1 MRRNQDHSRSDMGEA
16 TRATGAPVKVLI
28 ADDEP
33 LARRRS
39 ARLLRER
46 NDVEIVAQCSGGRE
60 AVKMIRELKPD
71 LALLDI
77 QMPDLDGFGVIAE
90 VGPAEMP
97 QVVFATA
104 FDQHAIRAFEIDAC
118 DYLVKPF
125 TSERF
130 HAAVDRSIDRVR
142 LRVSRKGERGAE
154 EDRLLSILQ
163 RVFDEEGERAHN
175 EAAGSDRILVRDRD
189 RVRLVRVRDVDWVES
204 EANYVRLHVG
214 AASYLIR
221 GNLGKLE
228 EKLSG
233 FGFVRVHRRFLV
245 NVERVTEVQ
254 PWFGGDAVL
263 VLSNNAKVRLSR
275 TFREPFE
282 RRFLS
287 P

>member
-1 MRRNQDHSRSDMGEA
+1 MAEPATVSRA
-16 TRATGAPVKVLI
+16 VVRVLI

-46 NDVEIVAQCSGGRE
+46 DDVEILAQCSGGSE
-60 AVKMIRELKPD
+60 AIAAIREQSPD
-71 LALLDI
+71 LVLLDI
-77 QMPDLDGFGVIAE
+77 QMPDVDGFGVITE
-90 VGPAEMP
+90 VGLEKMP
-97 QVVFATA
+97 QVIFVTA
-104 FDQHAIRAFEIDAC
+104 YDQHAIKAFEINAV
-118 DYLVKPF
+118 DYIVKPY

-130 HAAVDRSIDRVR
+130 HEAVDRAIARIGVR
-142 LRVSRKGERGAE
+142 PAESTADEARLVSV
-154 EDRLLSILQ
+154 LQ
-163 RVFDEEGERAHN
+163 RVFADEEKNER
-175 EAAGSDRILVRDRD
+175 GSDRILVRDRD
-189 RVRLVRVRDVDWVES
+189 RIRLVRASDVDWVES

-228 EKLSG
+228 EKLAA

-245 NVERVTEVQ
+245 NVERVMEVQ

-275 TFREPFE
+275 TFKETFE

>member
-1 MRRNQDHSRSDMGEA
+1 
-16 TRATGAPVKVLI
+16 VKVLI

-46 NDVEIVAQCSGGRE
+46 DDVEIVAQCSGGAD
-60 AVKMIRELKPD
+60 AVESIREHEPD
-71 LALLDI
+71 LVLLDI
-77 QMPDLDGFGVIAE
+77 QMPDIDGFGVVSEI
-90 VGPAEMP
+90 GTDKMP
-97 QVVFATA
+97 QVVFVTA
-104 FDQHAIRAFEIDAC
+104 YDQHAIRAFDINAV
-118 DYLVKPF
+118 DYIVKPY

-130 HAAVDRSIDRVR
+130 HEAVNRAMTRIAARADSPDLANV
-142 LRVSRKGERGAE
+142 E
-154 EDRLLSILQ
+154 EARLLSILE
-163 RVFDEEGERAHN
+163 RVTANDV
-175 EAAGSDRILVRDRD
+175 AGSDRIIVRDRD
-189 RVRLVRVRDVDWVES
+189 RTRLIRARDVDWVES
-204 EANYVRLHVG
+204 EANYVRLHIG

-228 EKLSG
+228 EKLAG

-254 PWFGGDAVL
+254 PWFGGDAIL
-263 VLSNNAKVRLSR
+263 VLANNTKVRLSR
-275 TFREPFE
+275 TFKEPFE

>member
-1 MRRNQDHSRSDMGEA
+1 MAEPAAISQSV
-16 TRATGAPVKVLI
+16 VKVLI

-46 NDVEIVAQCSGGRE
+46 EDVEILAQCSGGNE
-60 AVKMIRELKPD
+60 AIAAIREQAPQLV
-71 LALLDI
+71 LLDI
-77 QMPDLDGFGVIAE
+77 QMPDVDGFGVIAE
-90 VGPAEMP
+90 IGLENMP
-97 QVVFATA
+97 HVIFVTA
-104 FDQHAIRAFEIDAC
+104 YDQHAIKAFEINAV
-118 DYLVKPF
+118 DYIVKPY

-130 HAAVDRSIDRVR
+130 HEAVDRAVERINLRATDKSADEAR
-142 LRVSRKGERGAE
+142 LVSA
-154 EDRLLSILQ
+154 LQ
-163 RVFDEEGERAHN
+163 RVFADEEKTER
-175 EAAGSDRILVRDRD
+175 GSDRILVRDRD
-189 RVRLVRVRDVDWVES
+189 RIRLIRAQDVDWVES

-214 AASYLIR
+214 TASYLIR

-233 FGFVRVHRRFLV
+233 FGFIRVHRRFLV
-245 NVERVTEVQ
+245 NVDRVIEVQ
-254 PWFGGDAVL
+254 PWFGGDAIL

-275 TFREPFE
+275 TFKETFE

>member
-1 MRRNQDHSRSDMGEA
+1 MAESAIVARS
-16 TRATGAPVKVLI
+16 VIKVLV

-46 NDVEIVAQCSGGRE
+46 DDVEIVAQCSGGGE
-60 AVKMIRELKPD
+60 AISGIREHRPD
-71 LALLDI
+71 LVLLDI
-77 QMPDLDGFGVIAE
+77 QMPDVDGFGVVTE
-90 VGPAEMP
+90 VGLASMP
-97 QVVFATA
+97 HVIFVTA
-104 FDQHAIRAFEIDAC
+104 YDQHAIKAFEINAV
-118 DYLVKPF
+118 DYIVKPY

-130 HAAVDRSIDRVR
+130 HEAVDRAIERIGARATDTAHDEAR
-142 LRVSRKGERGAE
+142 LVSV
-154 EDRLLSILQ
+154 LQ
-163 RVFDEEGERAHN
+163 RVFADDEKSQK
-175 EAAGSDRILVRDRD
+175 GSDRILVRDRD
-189 RVRLVRVRDVDWVES
+189 RIRLVRAHDVDWVES

-214 AASYLIR
+214 TASYLIR

-228 EKLSG
+228 EKLAA

-245 NVERVTEVQ
+245 NVDRVTEVQ
-254 PWFGGDAVL
+254 PWVGGDAIL

-275 TFREPFE
+275 TFRETFE

>member
-1 MRRNQDHSRSDMGEA
+1 MAEPATLSRSV
-16 TRATGAPVKVLI
+16 VKVLI

-46 NDVEIVAQCSGGRE
+46 DDVEILGQCSGGNE
-60 AVKMIRELKPD
+60 AIAAIREQGPD
-71 LALLDI
+71 LVLLDI
-77 QMPDLDGFGVIAE
+77 QMPDVDGFGVITE
-90 VGPAEMP
+90 VGLEKMP
-97 QVVFATA
+97 QVIFVTA
-104 FDQHAIRAFEIDAC
+104 YDQHAIKAFEINAV
-118 DYLVKPF
+118 DYIVKPY

-130 HAAVDRSIDRVR
+130 HEAVDRAIERIGLRTTETTADEAR
-142 LRVSRKGERGAE
+142 LVSV
-154 EDRLLSILQ
+154 LQ
-163 RVFDEEGERAHN
+163 KVFADEEKNER
-175 EAAGSDRILVRDRD
+175 GSDRILVRDRD
-189 RVRLVRVRDVDWVES
+189 RIRLVRANDVDWVES

-214 AASYLIR
+214 PASYLIR

-228 EKLSG
+228 EKLAA

-245 NVERVTEVQ
+245 NVDRVMEVQ
-254 PWFGGDAVL
+254 PWFGGDAIL

-275 TFREPFE
+275 TFRETFE

>member
-1 MRRNQDHSRSDMGEA
+1 
-16 TRATGAPVKVLI
+16 VKVLI

-46 NDVEIVAQCSGGRE
+46 DDVEIVAQCSGGAD
-60 AVKMIRELKPD
+60 AVESIREHEPD
-71 LALLDI
+71 LVLLDI
-77 QMPDLDGFGVIAE
+77 QMPDIDGFGVVSEI
-90 VGPAEMP
+90 GTDKMP
-97 QVVFATA
+97 QVVFVTA
-104 FDQHAIRAFEIDAC
+104 YDQHAIRAFDINAV
-118 DYLVKPF
+118 DYIVKPY

-130 HAAVDRSIDRVR
+130 HEAVNRAMTRIAARADSTDLANV
-142 LRVSRKGERGAE
+142 E
-154 EDRLLSILQ
+154 EARLLSILE
-163 RVFDEEGERAHN
+163 RVTANDV
-175 EAAGSDRILVRDRD
+175 AGSDRIIVRDRD
-189 RVRLVRVRDVDWVES
+189 RTRLIRARDVDWVES
-204 EANYVRLHVG
+204 EANYVRLHIG

-228 EKLSG
+228 EKLAG

-254 PWFGGDAVL
+254 PWFGGDAIL
-263 VLSNNAKVRLSR
+263 VLANNTKVRLSR
-275 TFREPFE
+275 TFKEPFE

>member
-1 MRRNQDHSRSDMGEA
+1 V
-16 TRATGAPVKVLI
+16 PVKVLI

-46 NDVEIVAQCSGGRE
+46 DDVEIVAQCSGGAD
-60 AVKMIRELKPD
+60 AVESIREHEPD
-71 LALLDI
+71 LVLLDI
-77 QMPDLDGFGVIAE
+77 QMPDIDGFGVVSEI
-90 VGPAEMP
+90 GTDKMP
-97 QVVFATA
+97 QVVFVTA
-104 FDQHAIRAFEIDAC
+104 YDQHAIRAFDINAV
-118 DYLVKPF
+118 DYIVKPY

-130 HAAVDRSIDRVR
+130 HEAVNRAMTRIAARADSTDLANV
-142 LRVSRKGERGAE
+142 E
-154 EDRLLSILQ
+154 EARLLSILE
-163 RVFDEEGERAHN
+163 RVTANDV
-175 EAAGSDRILVRDRD
+175 AGSDRIIVRDRD
-189 RVRLVRVRDVDWVES
+189 RTRLIRARDVDWVES
-204 EANYVRLHVG
+204 EANYVRLHIG

-228 EKLSG
+228 EKLAG

-254 PWFGGDAVL
+254 PWFGGDAIL
-263 VLSNNAKVRLSR
+263 VLANNTKVRLSR
-275 TFREPFE
+275 TFKEPFE

>member
-1 MRRNQDHSRSDMGEA
+1 MPRSA
-16 TRATGAPVKVLI
+16 AQYKAII

-46 NDVEIVAQCSGGRE
+46 DDVEIVAQCSGGHE
-60 AVKMIRELKPD
+60 AIAAIREHKPH

-77 QMPDLDGFGVIAE
+77 QMPDVDGFGVITEIGVDA
-90 VGPAEMP
+90 MP
-97 QVVFATA
+97 QVVFVTA
-104 FDQHAIRAFEIDAC
+104 YDQHAIRAFEINAV
-118 DYLVKPF
+118 DYIVKPY
-125 TSERF
+125 TPERF
-130 HAAVDRSIDRVR
+130 HEAVDRA
-142 LRVSRKGERGAE
+142 LSRISGRPAE
-154 EDRLLSILQ
+154 ETRLSSTLHG
-163 RVFDEEGERAHN
+163 VA
-175 EAAGSDRILVRDRD
+175 DRILVRDRD
-189 RVRLVRVRDVDWVES
+189 RIRLVRIRDVDWVAS

-214 AASYLIR
+214 TTSYLIR

-228 EKLSG
+228 EKLAP
-233 FGFVRVHRRFLV
+233 FGFIRVHRRFLV
-245 NVERVTEVQ
+245 NVDRVAEVQ
-254 PWFGGDAVL
+254 PWFGGDAIL

>member
-1 MRRNQDHSRSDMGEA
+1 MAEPATVSRA
-16 TRATGAPVKVLI
+16 VVRVLI

-46 NDVEIVAQCSGGRE
+46 DDVEILAQCSGGSE
-60 AVKMIRELKPD
+60 AIAAIREQSPD
-71 LALLDI
+71 LVLLDI
-77 QMPDLDGFGVIAE
+77 QMPDVDGFGVITE
-90 VGPAEMP
+90 VGLEKMP
-97 QVVFATA
+97 QVIFVTA
-104 FDQHAIRAFEIDAC
+104 YDQHAIKAFEINAV
-118 DYLVKPF
+118 DYIVKPY

-130 HAAVDRSIDRVR
+130 HEAVDRAIARIGVR
-142 LRVSRKGERGAE
+142 PAESTADEARLVSV
-154 EDRLLSILQ
+154 LQ
-163 RVFDEEGERAHN
+163 RVFADEEKNER
-175 EAAGSDRILVRDRD
+175 GSDRILVRDRD
-189 RVRLVRVRDVDWVES
+189 RIRLVRAHDVDWVES

-228 EKLSG
+228 EKLAA

-245 NVERVTEVQ
+245 NVERVMEVQ

-275 TFREPFE
+275 TFKETFE

>member
-1 MRRNQDHSRSDMGEA
+1 MAETATVSRSV
-16 TRATGAPVKVLI
+16 VKVLV

-46 NDVEIVAQCSGGRE
+46 DDVEILAQCSGGNE
-60 AVKMIRELKPD
+60 AIAAIREQRPD
-71 LALLDI
+71 LVLLDI
-77 QMPDLDGFGVIAE
+77 QMPDVDGFGVITE
-90 VGPAEMP
+90 VGLESMP
-97 QVVFATA
+97 HVIFVTA
-104 FDQHAIRAFEIDAC
+104 YDQHAIRAFEINAV
-118 DYLVKPF
+118 DYIVKPY

-130 HAAVDRSIDRVR
+130 HEAVDRAIGRIALRPVSSSADEAR
-142 LRVSRKGERGAE
+142 LVSV
-154 EDRLLSILQ
+154 LQ
-163 RVFDEEGERAHN
+163 RVFADEEKN
-175 EAAGSDRILVRDRD
+175 EKGSDRILVRDRD
-189 RVRLVRVRDVDWVES
+189 RIRLVRANDVDWVES

-214 AASYLIR
+214 PASYLIR

-228 EKLSG
+228 EKLAA

-245 NVERVTEVQ
+245 NVERVMEVQ

-275 TFREPFE
+275 TFRETFE

>member
-1 MRRNQDHSRSDMGEA
+1 
-16 TRATGAPVKVLI
+16 VKVLI

-46 NDVEIVAQCSGGRE
+46 DDVEIVAQCSGGAD
-60 AVKMIRELKPD
+60 AVESIREHEPD
-71 LALLDI
+71 LLLLDI
-77 QMPDLDGFGVIAE
+77 QMPDIDGFGVVSEI
-90 VGPAEMP
+90 GTDKMP
-97 QVVFATA
+97 QVVFVTA
-104 FDQHAIRAFEIDAC
+104 YDQHAIRAFDINAV
-118 DYLVKPF
+118 DYIVKPY

-130 HAAVDRSIDRVR
+130 HEAVNRAMTRIAARADSTDLANV
-142 LRVSRKGERGAE
+142 E
-154 EDRLLSILQ
+154 EARLLSILE
-163 RVFDEEGERAHN
+163 RVTANDV
-175 EAAGSDRILVRDRD
+175 AGSDRIIVRDRD
-189 RVRLVRVRDVDWVES
+189 RTRLIRARDVDWVES
-204 EANYVRLHVG
+204 EANYVRLHIG

-228 EKLSG
+228 EKLAG

-254 PWFGGDAVL
+254 PWFGGDAIL
-263 VLSNNAKVRLSR
+263 VLANNTKVRLSR
-275 TFREPFE
+275 TFKEPFE

>member
-1 MRRNQDHSRSDMGEA
+1 
-16 TRATGAPVKVLI
+16 VKVLI

-46 NDVEIVAQCSGGRE
+46 DDVEIVAQCSGGAD
-60 AVKMIRELKPD
+60 AVESIREHEPD
-71 LALLDI
+71 LVLLDI
-77 QMPDLDGFGVIAE
+77 QMPDIDGFGVVSEI
-90 VGPAEMP
+90 GTDKMP
-97 QVVFATA
+97 QVVFVTA
-104 FDQHAIRAFEIDAC
+104 YDQHAIRAFDINAV
-118 DYLVKPF
+118 DYIVKPY

-130 HAAVDRSIDRVR
+130 HEAVNRAMTRIA
-142 LRVSRKGERGAE
+142 SRADSTDSANVE
-154 EDRLLSILQ
+154 ESRLLSILE
-163 RVFDEEGERAHN
+163 RVTANDV
-175 EAAGSDRILVRDRD
+175 AGSDRIIVRDRD
-189 RVRLVRVRDVDWVES
+189 RTRLIRARDVDWVES
-204 EANYVRLHVG
+204 EANYVRLHIG

-228 EKLSG
+228 EKLAG

-254 PWFGGDAVL
+254 PWFGGDAIL
-263 VLSNNAKVRLSR
+263 VLANNTKVRLSR
-275 TFREPFE
+275 TFKEPFE